1 MPQGIQLFNFKYK
14 SMEKNSHESFSDWI
28 FRLKKVKRKVSWLM
42 LFLWVCLLPGNVFAQ
57 EQKVTLDFV
66 DAKVSDVFD
75 EINRQTGLGFVYNR
89 TQLQEINPVTLQVE
103 NVTVD
108 AALKQLLADTP
119 FEYYFEAGSIVIRKR
134 MQVQKPQQL
143 EERDVKGVVKD
154 EAGNPLPGVAVLLKG
169 TTIGVA
175 TDVNGNFQLTVPQ
188 QEGLTLV
195 FSFVGMKT
203 QEYIVKDEKPL
214 HIVMEEDAKM
224 IDEVVVTG
232 IFQKARESYTGSVN
246 TVNKEELRMFK
257 GQNMLQTLRNIDA
270 SLNISMNNAFGSD
283 PNQLPQINIRGTSS
297 LPMSIDELNENTRQS
312 VNAPLIIIDG
322 FEISLTKL
330 MDYND
335 DVIKSITI
343 LKDASATAIY
353 GSRGA
358 NGVIVITTLK
368 PEPGKLRVT
377 LQAGITAELPDLNSY
392 DLLNAAE
399 KLDLE
404 NHIGLYEVA
413 GNPGMTAEYQKQY
426 NKRLKDV
433 LSGVDTDWLA
443 LPLRNGVGQ
452 QYNLRLEGGSEEFRW
467 STTLSYKDTEGA
479 MKGSSRKVFNG
490 DIMLSYTH
498 KSLIFQNSTSI
509 SNTIA
514 KNSPYGAFSDYVA
527 QQPYNRIY
535 DDEGNLIRYFD
546 GFYADSDPVQNPLY
560 DAMLNI
566 IDKSKTLSLINN
578 FAVEWKII
586 HGLTLRGQ
594 LGISTNRLT
603 SDLFYPAE
611 HSMFSDESV
620 YPVGSPRKGSYT
632 YGTGEDFSYDGRVT
646 LSYSNLFKEVHQLY
660 VGLDYSISQTD
671 SKNYT
676 FEAEGFANEDLSFIG
691 NALQYVENGAPIA
704 TKDVS
709 RRVGF
714 TGNVNYTYDN
724 RYYVDA
730 SFRTDG
736 SSQFGAKKRFAPF
749 WSVGIG
755 WNLHREKFM
764 ASASFIN
771 SLRLKAS
778 IGETGAMDFSKSDV
792 LTMYT
797 YPSGERYALWNRAE
811 LQGLGNE
818 NLTWQK
824 TDETNVGIEFQLFN
838 GRLFGTFDYYTKIT
852 DGLVSSMNLP
862 LSMGFPS
869 YSENVGKVK
878 NNGYELSLGG
888 YLIRNTER
896 DIAWTVNGQL
906 VYNKN
911 EVTKLSDAI
920 VAQNEE
926 FVASGTLS
934 DTEPASLLYEGRPQY
949 GLYVVRSLGIDP
961 ATGEEI
967 FLDKDGNITNEWN
980 TADRVYCGQNS
991 TYSSPYRGNLSTLV
1005 RWKDLSFS
1013 MSFGFQWGGQ
1023 MYNSTLRDRVEVT
1036 TANIQASNVDRRVYT
1051 ERWQN
1056 IDDAVFFKGIETIGT
1071 ESYRTNATSRFVMDD
1086 NWFEIQTIGLEYRW
1100 ATAGL
1105 KEAIG
1110 AQSILFS
1117 LNMSN
1122 LWHFSS
1128 VKYER
1133 GTDYPFARNLQST
1146 VSIMF

>member
-1 MPQGIQLFNFKYK
+1 MKKRWNWLPCRRHFNKITQSMKITMVLLLAGALHLSAEVKAQTGVSLEMKNVSVQEVLNRLEQLTDYTFLYK
-14 SMEKNSHESFSDWI
+14 MDLLEDCGKVDVSAKNEEFGEM
-28 FRLKKVKRKVSWLM
+28 LKR
-42 LFLWVCLLPGNVFAQ
+42 FLEPLNLTYTVDDRVVILLPRAEQQVQQ
-57 EQKVTLDFV
+57 EMRTITGKVTDEG
-66 DAKVSDVFD
+66 DV
-75 EINRQTGLGFVYNR
+75 
-89 TQLQEINPVTLQVE
+89 
-103 NVTVD
+103 
-108 AALKQLLADTP
+108 
-119 FEYYFEAGSIVIRKR
+119 
-134 MQVQKPQQL
+134 
-143 EERDVKGVVKD
+143 
-154 EAGNPLPGVAVLLKG
+154 PLPGVTVLIKG
-169 TTIGVA
+169 TTMGTA
-175 TDVNGNFQLTVPQ
+175 TDADGNYQLAVPDG
-188 QEGLTLV
+188 EVTLV
-195 FSFVGMKT
+195 FTMVGMESREVAVGERT
-203 QEYIVKDEKPL
+203 EINVTMVADVAE
-214 HIVMEEDAKM
+214 M
-224 IDEVVVTG
+224 DEVVVTG
-232 IFQKARESYTGSVN
+232 IFQKARESYTGSVS

-270 SLNISMNNAFGSD
+270 SLNIAMNNAFGSD

-312 VNAPLIIIDG
+312 VNAPLIIMDG

-335 DVIKSITI
+335 DVIESITI

-377 LQAGITAELPDLNSY
+377 LQAGITAELPDLDSY

-404 NHIGLYEVA
+404 NRIGLYEIE
-413 GNPGMTAEYQKQY
+413 GNPGRTAEYQKQY

-443 LPLRNGVGQ
+443 LPLRNGIGQ

-467 STTLSYKDTEGA
+467 STTLGYKDTQGA

-498 KSLIFQNSTSI
+498 KNLLFQNSTSI
-509 SNTIA
+509 SNTVA
-514 KNSPYGAFSDYVA
+514 DNSPYGSYSQYVE

-566 IDKSKTLSLINN
+566 INKSKTLSLINN

-586 HGLTLRGQ
+586 NGLTLRGQ
-594 LGISTNRLT
+594 LGISTNRTT

-620 YPVGSPRKGSYT
+620 YPVGSTRKGSYT

-646 LSYSNLFKEVHQLY
+646 LSYSNLFKDVHQVY
-660 VGLDYSISQTD
+660 VGLDYSISATNT
-671 SKNYT
+671 KNYS
-676 FEAEGFANEDLSFIG
+676 FVAEGFANEDLSFIG
-691 NALQYVENGAPIA
+691 NALQYAEGGAPIA
-704 TKDVS
+704 TQDVS
-709 RRVGF
+709 RRIGF

-764 ASASFIN
+764 ESVSFIN

-818 NLTWQK
+818 SLTWQK

-838 GRLFGTFDYYTKIT
+838 GRFFGSFDYYIKKT

-862 LSMGFPS
+862 LSMGFSS
-869 YSENVGKVK
+869 YSENVGEVK
-878 NNGYELSLGG
+878 NTGYELSLGG

-896 DIAWTVNGQL
+896 NFSWSVNGQL

-911 EVTKLSDAI
+911 EVVKLSDAI
-920 VAQNEE
+920 LAQNEE
-926 FVASGTLS
+926 YIKEQGEEQSQGVLAGEGLS
-934 DTEPASLLYEGRPQY
+934 DTEPANLLYEGRPQY

-967 FLDKDGNITNEWN
+967 FLDKNGNVTNEWN
-980 TADRVYCGQNS
+980 TEDRVYCGQDA

-1036 TANIQASNVDRRVYT
+1036 TANIQARNVDRRVYT

-1056 IDDAVFFKGIETIGT
+1056 VDDAVFFKRIETIGT
-1071 ESYRTNATSRFVMDD
+1071 EDYKTNATSRFVMDD

-1100 ATAGL
+1100 ATEGL
-1105 KEAIG
+1105 KKAIG
-1110 AQSILFS
+1110 AQSILFGV
-1117 LNMSN
+1117 NMSN

-1133 GTDYPFARNLQST
+1133 GTDYPFARNLQAT

>member
-1 MPQGIQLFNFKYK
+1 MKKTLNWLPCRRHFNKITRSMKITMVLLLAGALHLSAEVKAQTGVSLEMKNVSVQEVLNRLEQLTDYTFLYK
-14 SMEKNSHESFSDWI
+14 MDLLEDCGKVDVSAKNEEFGEM
-28 FRLKKVKRKVSWLM
+28 LKR
-42 LFLWVCLLPGNVFAQ
+42 FLEPLNLTYTVDDRVVILLPRAEQQVQQ
-57 EQKVTLDFV
+57 EMRTIKGKVTDEG
-66 DAKVSDVFD
+66 DV
-75 EINRQTGLGFVYNR
+75 
-89 TQLQEINPVTLQVE
+89 
-103 NVTVD
+103 
-108 AALKQLLADTP
+108 
-119 FEYYFEAGSIVIRKR
+119 
-134 MQVQKPQQL
+134 
-143 EERDVKGVVKD
+143 
-154 EAGNPLPGVAVLLKG
+154 PLPGVTVLIKG
-169 TTIGVA
+169 TTMGTA
-175 TDVNGNFQLTVPQ
+175 TDADGNYQLAVPDG
-188 QEGLTLV
+188 EVTLV
-195 FSFVGMKT
+195 FTMVGMESREVAVGART
-203 QEYIVKDEKPL
+203 EINVTMVADVAE
-214 HIVMEEDAKM
+214 M
-224 IDEVVVTG
+224 DEVVVTG
-232 IFQKARESYTGSVN
+232 IFQKARESYTGSVS

-270 SLNISMNNAFGSD
+270 SLNIAMNNAFGSD

-312 VNAPLIIIDG
+312 VNTPLIIMDG

-335 DVIKSITI
+335 DVIESITI

-377 LQAGITAELPDLNSY
+377 LQAGITAELPDLDSY

-404 NHIGLYEVA
+404 NRIGLYEIE
-413 GNPGMTAEYQKQY
+413 GNPGRTAEYQKQY

-443 LPLRNGVGQ
+443 LPLRNGIGQ

-467 STTLSYKDTEGA
+467 STTLGYKDTQGA

-498 KSLIFQNSTSI
+498 KNLLFQNSTSI
-509 SNTIA
+509 SNTVA
-514 KNSPYGAFSDYVA
+514 DNSPYGSFSQYVE

-535 DDEGNLIRYFD
+535 DNDNNLIRYFD
-546 GFYADSDPVQNPLY
+546 GFYADSEPVQNPLY
-560 DAMLNI
+560 DAMLNTI
-566 IDKSKTLSLINN
+566 NKSKTLSLINN

-586 HGLTLRGQ
+586 NGLTLRGQ
-594 LGISTNRLT
+594 LGISTNRTT

-620 YPVGSPRKGSYT
+620 YPVGSARKGSYT

-646 LSYSNLFKEVHQLY
+646 LSYSNLFKDVHQVY
-660 VGLDYSISQTD
+660 VGLDYSISATNT
-671 SKNYT
+671 KNYS
-676 FEAEGFANEDLSFIG
+676 FVAEGFANEDLSFIG
-691 NALQYVENGAPIA
+691 NALQYAEGGAPIA
-704 TKDVS
+704 TQDVS
-709 RRVGF
+709 RRIGF

-749 WSVGIG
+749 WSIGIG

-764 ASASFIN
+764 ESASFIN

-818 NLTWQK
+818 SLTWQK

-838 GRLFGTFDYYTKIT
+838 GRFFGSFDYYIKKT

-862 LSMGFPS
+862 LSMGFSS
-869 YSENVGKVK
+869 YSENVGEVK
-878 NNGYELSLGG
+878 NTGYELSLGG

-896 DIAWTVNGQL
+896 NFSWSVNGQL

-911 EVTKLSDAI
+911 EVVKLSDAI
-920 VAQNEE
+920 LAQNEE
-926 FVASGTLS
+926 YIKEQGEEQSQGVLAGEGLS
-934 DTEPASLLYEGRPQY
+934 DTEPANLLYEGRPQY

-967 FLDKDGNITNEWN
+967 FLDKNGNVTNEWN
-980 TADRVYCGQNS
+980 TEDRVYCGQDA

-1036 TANIQASNVDRRVYT
+1036 TANIQARNVDRRVYT

-1056 IDDAVFFKGIETIGT
+1056 VDDAVFFKRIETIGT
-1071 ESYRTNATSRFVMDD
+1071 EDYKTNATSRFVMDD

-1100 ATAGL
+1100 ATEGL
-1105 KEAIG
+1105 KKAIG
-1110 AQSILFS
+1110 AQSILFGV
-1117 LNMSN
+1117 NMSN

-1133 GTDYPFARNLQST
+1133 GTDYPFARNLQAT